1 MSAGDGDGWAFCD
14 LGHEHWG
21 VYGAAGLLVYHHDAA
36 GRTHVLLQHRARW
49 SHNGGTWGVLGGAR
63 DSHESAEATALREA
77 TEEAGLGLV
86 RSRGA
91 RPVGRRGGEG
101 PADAV
106 RVVGTIRDEHGGW
119 AYDTVIASADRLLPA
134 HAANRESK
142 DVTWVPVDQVP
153 DRKLHPGF
161 AQTWPLA
168 RTALGRLVV
177 VVDVANVMG
186 ARANGWWRDRAGA
199 ATRLR
204 DDVAA
209 ALPHGL
215 PGGAVPGELELPA
228 LDHWYPE
235 VVLVVEGQAR
245 DIGDAPGTRVVAAP
259 GSGDDTIVAE
269 AGAARATPGDRVV
282 VVTADRE
289 LRSRVARVGAT
300 GVGPRWLLGL
310 VDGA

>member
-1 MSAGDGDGWAFCD
+1 MSAGDGDGWAYCA

-21 VYGAAGLLVYHHDAA
+21 VYGAAGLLVYHHDAD
-36 GRTHVLLQHRARW
+36 GTTHVLLQHRSAW

-63 DSHESAEATALREA
+63 DSHESPEATALREA
-77 TEEAGLGLV
+77 TEEAALDGRGV
-86 RSRGA
+86 RI
-91 RPVGRRGGEG
+91 
-101 PADAV
+101 
-106 RVVGTIRDEHGGW
+106 VGTIRDDHGGW

-134 HAANRESK
+134 RAANRESK
-142 DVTWVPVDQVP
+142 KVTWVPVDQVP

-161 AQTWPLA
+161 AGTWPLA

-199 ATRLR
+199 AARLR
-204 DDVAA
+204 DDICA
-209 ALPHGL
+209 ALPRGL
-215 PGGAVPGELELPA
+215 VGATVPEELGLPA
-228 LDHWYPE
+228 LYHWYPE

-245 DIGDAPGTRVVAAP
+245 DIGGAADLRVVAAP

-269 AGAARATPGDRVV
+269 AEAARATPGDRVV

-289 LRSRVARVGAT
+289 LRSRAAGVGAT
-300 GVGPRWLLGL
+300 AVGPRWLLGL
-310 VDGA
+310 FDGAI